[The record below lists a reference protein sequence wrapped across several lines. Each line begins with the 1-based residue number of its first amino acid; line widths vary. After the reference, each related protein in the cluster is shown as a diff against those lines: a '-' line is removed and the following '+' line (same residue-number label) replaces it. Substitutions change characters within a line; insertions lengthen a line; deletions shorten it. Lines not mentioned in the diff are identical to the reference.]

1 MSGTQYS
8 LDAAKKTIEILGSGA
23 GSIAEMMRVIGQN
36 VEGEYS
42 ESLLNAFPKGNADR
56 ELTKILEQVSGM
68 YDLAAIRESMGVSSS
83 NSAWNYFALWDL
95 LYGQASKNPEQVRLP
110 VTPEIVPGATEGM
123 APVIVPI
130 QPKQEGTDSM
140 TALRDQ
146 GVTVEVGA
154 DSTEL
159 QATIE
164 AEDGQ
169 TLTEYLRGD
178 ATDLHLTIWD
188 ENGQLLKENVTGDA
202 AQLAAII
209 DSYNGKTITVNIKGN
224 KLFGSGGRATSAS
237 IFGEAGAEW
246 AIPEAHTERTAELLN
261 AARAA
266 SGFTWPD
273 LLSRFGGLNANAKN
287 TQTTLVYSPTIN
299 AQDATGV
306 EQVLRDDKARLDK
319 WFEEKK
325 MRDELEVYA

>member
-1 MSGTQYS
+1 MQ
-8 LDAAKKTIEILGSGA
+8 DIGSYVNGN
-23 GSIAEMMRVIGQN
+23 RTNIGVHPLSN
-36 VEGEYS
+36 
-42 ESLLNAFPKGNADR
+42 NANR
-56 ELTKILEQVSGM
+56 ELSNIWERLSST
-68 YDLAAIRESMGVSSS
+68 YDMDAVVRSMGEDYAESSLS
-83 NSAWNYFALWDL
+83 EYFAMWDL
-95 LYGQASKNPEQVRLP
+95 LYGQASQNPEQFRLP
-110 VTPEIVPGATEGM
+110 VTPEIAPGATENM
-123 APVIVPI
+123 APVTIPI
-130 QPKQEGTDSM
+130 QPKQDGADSM
-140 TALRDQ
+140 TALQDQ

-154 DSTEL
+154 DGTEL

-169 TLTEYLRGD
+169 TLTEYLNGD

-188 ENGQLLKENVTGDA
+188 ENGQLLTENVTGNA

-209 DSYNGKTITVNIKGN
+209 NSYNGKTITVNIAGK

-237 IFGEAGAEW
+237 VFAEEGPEW

-287 TQTTLVYSPTIN
+287 TPTTLVYSPTIN

-306 EQVLRDDKARLDK
+306 EQVLREDKNRLDK

-325 MRDELEVYA
+325 MHDEVEVYS